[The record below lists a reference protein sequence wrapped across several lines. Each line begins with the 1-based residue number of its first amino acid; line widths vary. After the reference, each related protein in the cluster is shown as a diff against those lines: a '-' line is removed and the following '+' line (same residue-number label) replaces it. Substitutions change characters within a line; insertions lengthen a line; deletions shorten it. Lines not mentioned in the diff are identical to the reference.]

1 MIALLKI
8 YKDIDMKKFTILSIV
23 TASLLLSGCG
33 DKTKE
38 ATTKAA
44 SEVSQAVKED
54 TQHAVQKAK
63 DVTKEVVAKAKDK
76 ATEVVKDVKQKAH
89 EVKEDIKSETKDMV
103 QKAKDKIS
111 DIKEEAPKK
120 VEEVKQDVAKKAEAV
135 TASKTAETTVD
146 AKALFGKCVACHG
159 ADGKNKAL
167 NVSAVI
173 AGQSA
178 SDIETKL
185 QEYKA
190 HKRNVTGMGATMS
203 AQAASLSDEDI
214 KALAT
219 YISAL

>member
-33 DKTKE
+33 EKTKE

-44 SEVSQAVKED
+44 SEVSRAVKED
-54 TQHAVQKAK
+54 TQHVVQKAK

-89 EVKEDIKSETKDMV
+89 EVKEDIKSETKEMV

-111 DIKEEAPKK
+111 VIKEEDPKK
-120 VEEVKQDVAKKAEAV
+120 VEEVKQDMTKKAEAN
-135 TASKTAETTVD
+135 VD

-159 ADGKNKAL
+159 VDGKNKAL

-190 HKRNVTGMGATMS
+190 NKRNVAGMGATMS
-203 AQAASLSDEDI
+203 SQAVSLSDEDI

-219 YISAL
+219 YISTL